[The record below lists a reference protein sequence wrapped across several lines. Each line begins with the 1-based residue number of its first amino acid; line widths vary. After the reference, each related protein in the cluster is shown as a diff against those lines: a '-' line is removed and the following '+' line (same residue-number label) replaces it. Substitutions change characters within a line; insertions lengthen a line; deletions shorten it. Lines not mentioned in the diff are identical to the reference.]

1 MAKKILYIISEV
13 SGGGHL
19 AVSDAIRT
27 AIKELKG
34 EAAYEHKFVDLFART
49 SPFWIQVCKA
59 YGFLNEH
66 TPWIYNFFYN
76 AGNDPFRYEL
86 LNKVSGTGGAV
97 GKRIR
102 ALFEAEK
109 PDLILS
115 LFQLSNHVTVD
126 VTKQYLP
133 SVPVATVVQDLI
145 SIHYTWVDPRVDLE
159 IVPTEEAK
167 EACVKFGMD
176 EKKIRLLGFPMR
188 PHFLKPTKSKA
199 ELRKE
204 WGLDPNLFT
213 IFLIGGGV
221 GIGRVYAAAEAIN
234 RSDLQN
240 IQLVVVAGF
249 NKPLEEKLL
258 HTSFRFPAKIFGF
271 TDRVPEIM
279 SASDLIVTKAGPG
292 TIVEAITKELP
303 MILNYYMPQEKGNID
318 YVEKHQV
325 GEYQNQPEKIVEAIR
340 RMSQPKEL
348 ERMKAN
354 IRKISHPRAIY
365 DIAEAL
371 TRLI

>member
-27 AIKELKG
+27 AIKEIKG
-34 EAAYEHKFVDLFART
+34 DSAYEHKFVDLFART
-49 SPFWIQVCKA
+49 SPFYISVCRA
-59 YGFLNEH
+59 YGFINEH
-66 TPWIYNFFYN
+66 LPWAYNFIFN
-76 AGNDPFRYEL
+76 LGNDPARFRFM
-86 LNKVSGTGGAV
+86 NQFAGTSEIS
-97 GKRIR
+97 KRV
-102 ALFEAEK
+102 AKLFEEEK

-126 VTKQYLP
+126 VAKKYFPDIPT
-133 SVPVATVVQDLI
+133 ATVVQDLI

-167 EACVKFGMD
+167 QACIKFGMD
-176 EKKIRLLGFPMR
+176 EKKIKLLGFPMR
-188 PHFLKPTKSKA
+188 PHFLKPVKSKVA
-199 ELRKE
+199 LRSE
-204 WGLDPNLFT
+204 WGLQPDLFT

-221 GIGRVYAAAEAIN
+221 GIGKLFNVVQAIEA
-234 RSDLQN
+234 SDLKN
-240 IQLVVVAGF
+240 IQLIVVAGF
-249 NKPLEEKLL
+249 NKKLEEKLL
-258 HTSFRFPAKIFGF
+258 QTRFRFPIKVFGF

-292 TIVEAITKELP
+292 TVMEAITKELP

-318 YVEKHQV
+318 YVESNDLGVYAREPK
-325 GEYQNQPEKIVEAIR
+325 KIVQAIKK
-340 RMSQPKEL
+340 MLQASEL
-348 ERMKAN
+348 ERIKNN
-354 IRKISHPRAIY
+354 IRKVSHPRAIY

-371 TRLI
+371 TKLI